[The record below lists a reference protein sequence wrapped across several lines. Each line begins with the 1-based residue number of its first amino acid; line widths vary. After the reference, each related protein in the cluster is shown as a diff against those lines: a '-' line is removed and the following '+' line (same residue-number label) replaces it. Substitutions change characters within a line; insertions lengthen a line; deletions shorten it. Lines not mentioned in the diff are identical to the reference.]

1 MQKETLEK
9 IEIISKIIR
18 NLVFTL
24 AIPLFLYY
32 AFCEAQLHLKHQRI
46 TKEKTITQK
55 ILKKGNDKIELIKEG
70 ILNKLLEGLKQ

>member
-24 AIPLFLYY
+24 AIPLFLYHG
-32 AFCEAQLHLKHQRI
+32 FCEAQLHLKHQRI